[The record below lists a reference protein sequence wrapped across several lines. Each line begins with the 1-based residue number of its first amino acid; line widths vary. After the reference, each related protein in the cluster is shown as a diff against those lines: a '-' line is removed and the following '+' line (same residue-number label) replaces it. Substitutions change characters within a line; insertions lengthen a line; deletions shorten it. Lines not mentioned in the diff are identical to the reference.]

1 LGEINRGRRLH
12 ALVAETASRC
22 PSRFGNVDTKAAPT
36 SQAALLQR
44 GLATY
49 LPGRP
54 SVVRPPR
61 NWREYLVVGLGALM
75 LLLFGLA
82 LVWALLD

>member
-1 LGEINRGRRLH
+1 
-12 ALVAETASRC
+12 
-22 PSRFGNVDTKAAPT
+22 
-36 SQAALLQR
+36 
-44 GLATY
+44 
-49 LPGRP
+49 
-54 SVVRPPR
+54 VRPPR